1 MPKNLN
7 QLKAKAELQEFC
19 RQPRIDYEMTK
30 LWNAVMADAA
40 ETGDV
45 GAVMEAGLADPKTRQ
60 AFTLL
65 GIWLQLDDDGS
76 LQSFRF

>member
-1 MPKNLN
+1 
-7 QLKAKAELQEFC
+7 
-19 RQPRIDYEMTK
+19 MTK
-30 LWNAVMADAA
+30 LWSAVMADAA

-45 GAVMEAGLADPKTRQ
+45 AAVMEAGLADPKTRQ

>member
-1 MPKNLN
+1 MPLKDLN
-7 QLKAKAELQEFC
+7 QLRAEAELAQFI
-19 RQPRIDYEMTK
+19 RQPRIDYEMTN

-65 GIWLQLDDDGS
+65 GVWLRLDDDGILNS
-76 LQSFRF
+76 QS